1 MKNRIFLAAQNRGKL
16 RINDIYISI
25 KRFPK
30 FGEEIPSQKK
40 VIKVQS
46 IDFCMFAGDFGTRP
60 LWMH

>member
-1 MKNRIFLAAQNRGKL
+1 MKNRIFLAAQNWSKL
-16 RINDIYISI
+16 RINDIYMYI
-25 KRFPK
+25 KRFQK

-46 IDFCMFAGDFGTRP
+46 IDYCIFAGDFGTRP